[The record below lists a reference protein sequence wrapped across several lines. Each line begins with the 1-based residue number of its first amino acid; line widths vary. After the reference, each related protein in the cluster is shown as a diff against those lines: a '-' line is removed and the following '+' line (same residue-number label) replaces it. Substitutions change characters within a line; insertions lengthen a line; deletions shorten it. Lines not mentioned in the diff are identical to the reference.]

1 MEPPRVPFSAEGGSL
16 RPGDSRGV
24 QAHGTRAPKSWGF
37 LHLFQPPHFLGGS
50 GKFPES
56 SEEQCLLLGPGPVIS
71 CRAAERL
78 LGFGGLVP
86 SGLQARALGN
96 PPPLAPQSCCPGLL
110 FGLQVGLLARPLGP
124 PWRAPPVPAAR
135 ARVNRAL
142 SVWAGAGRELG
153 TASPRNAHCG
163 SGCLFQLNDRSEAPG
178 PINSVFWAGGGL
190 GDRGTQTDNQ
200 VSQGDKLSPPRRVKP
215 SLRSCE
221 DSPGAAVEGW
231 GRSAP
236 TLVPERPY
244 AATSAPPV
252 ARSNRQW
259 VWLSPAESRM
269 RGARSSKGSLLCS
282 ASRLRLPGPVICN
295 LKSRGQGQ

>member
-16 RPGDSRGV
+16 GPGDSRGV

-96 PPPLAPQSCCPGLL
+96 PPPLAPQSCYPGLL

-200 VSQGDKLSPPRRVKP
+200 VSQGDKLSPPRRAAEVLVWCVP
-215 SLRSCE
+215 GHLFAPQVLAPLRQPWC
-221 DSPGAAVEGW
+221 DPALLPLLCPHQHTQPAGSPRV
-231 GRSAP
+231 SAP
-236 TLVPERPY
+236 TCPVNADFP
-244 AATSAPPV
+244 SA
-252 ARSNRQW
+252 
-259 VWLSPAESRM
+259 LT
-269 RGARSSKGSLLCS
+269 G
-282 ASRLRLPGPVICN
+282 
-295 LKSRGQGQ
+295 

>member
-16 RPGDSRGV
+16 GPGDSRGV

-56 SEEQCLLLGPGPVIS
+56 SEQQCLLLGPGPVIS

-86 SGLQARALGN
+86 SRLQARALGN

-178 PINSVFWAGGGL
+178 PINSVFWAGGVLGTVVHRRIIKFHRETSCHLRGGL
-190 GDRGTQTDNQ
+190 LKSWSGVCLDT
-200 VSQGDKLSPPRRVKP
+200 SLPPRSSP
-215 SLRSCE
+215 LSG
-221 DSPGAAVEGW
+221 SPGVIL
-231 GRSAP
+231 RYSPSSAP
-236 TLVPERPY
+236 TSTHSQP
-244 AATSAPPV
+244 APPGFQHPL
-252 ARSNRQW
+252 A
-259 VWLSPAESRM
+259 L
-269 RGARSSKGSLLCS
+269 
-282 ASRLRLPGPVICN
+282 
-295 LKSRGQGQ
+295 